1 LIGRW
6 NQRIREHPLLTSGIL
21 VLVIF
26 ALYGRALGNGFAM
39 DDEQTIVQNP
49 IVANPHWWR
58 YIVSRPAWAF
68 LGTLVWY
75 TYYRP
80 LQFFSYWFLWRIAGP
95 NPGAY
100 HLFQLLLYA
109 ASVWLVYRVGRELV
123 GQELA
128 AFAGALLW
136 ALHPV
141 HVEAV
146 AWAAAL
152 PDVGSGFF
160 HLLAFLLFLRAERE
174 GRWWDWRNAAGAVT
188 FCLGLLFK
196 EMALSLPVL
205 MVAYWLFLGK
215 PGRWSARVALLAPYL
230 AVLGLYLWARA
241 AVLGHL
247 SAAAN
252 FWEFSPV
259 IPGAALAMLGAHLR
273 FFLWPVALSPVR
285 TFNWSA
291 ELETLWPWAALLLLG
306 GGWLLR
312 KREPLLAFLIFS
324 WVIALLPCLD
334 IRQLTVPFAAD
345 RYSYLPT
352 FGLCL
357 AVGWFVMERLPSL
370 RLGPRSVESMTVAVT
385 VLALLWTAG
394 TEAAIPHWR
403 SSESLMQFGLR
414 ENPNS
419 ALPHIYKA
427 TDLQYRKG
435 DLEGAARE
443 FRTAMEVN
451 SSSRPPVGGITCQ
464 ADLGLGQI
472 AYFEGRVEEALGY
485 FQEVLHI
492 CPSGTM
498 AFAVYDARG
507 SIWFV
512 RGEYAKAA
520 EDFRQAIIWGP
531 MDVSGHFYLGTC
543 QMKLGQFRE
552 AAEQFRVVAEI
563 DPSLWPAYEAQARA
577 LEAAGDTAAAAR
589 VRSQA
594 PPR

>member
-1 LIGRW
+1 VAA
-6 NQRIREHPLLTSGIL
+6 GIL
-21 VLVIF
+21 VLVTF
-26 ALYGRALGNGFAM
+26 ALYGRALGNGFAF
-39 DDEQTIVQNP
+39 DDEQQIVQNP

-58 YIVSRPAWAF
+58 YIVNQPAWAF
-68 LGTLVWY
+68 LGSQVWY

-80 LQFFSYWFLWRIAGP
+80 LQFFSYWILWRIAGP

-100 HLFQLLLYA
+100 HLYQLLFHA

-123 GQELA
+123 GQELP

-146 AWAAAL
+146 AWVAASV
-152 PDVGSGFF
+152 DVGSGFF
-160 HLLAFLLFLRAERE
+160 HLLAFLLFLRSERE
-174 GRWWDWRNAAGAVT
+174 GRWWDWRHAAGAVA
-188 FCLGLLFK
+188 FGLGLLFK
-196 EMALSLPVL
+196 EMALSFPVL
-205 MVAYWLFLGK
+205 MVAYWFFLGK
-215 PGRWSARVALLAPYL
+215 PRRWSGRVAVLAPYA
-230 AVLGLYLWARA
+230 AVLALYLWARA

-247 SAAAN
+247 SASAN
-252 FWEFSPV
+252 FWEYSPI
-259 IPGAALAMLGAHLR
+259 IPRAALAMLGAHLR
-273 FFLWPVALSPVR
+273 LFLWPVGLSIVR
-285 TFNWSA
+285 IFNWSA
-291 ELETLWPWAALLLLG
+291 ELETVWPWAALLLLG

-312 KREPLLAFLIFS
+312 KREPLLGFLIFS
-324 WVIALLPCLD
+324 WVISLLPCLD

-357 AVGWFVMERLPSL
+357 ALGWFLMERVPKV
-370 RLGPRSVESMTVAVT
+370 RLGPHTIKAAMVAAS

-394 TEAAIPHWR
+394 TETAIPHWR
-403 SSESLMQFGLR
+403 SSRSLMEFGLK
-414 ENPNS
+414 ENPS
-419 ALPHIYKA
+419 SGVPHIAKA
-427 TDLQYRKG
+427 IDLQYREG

-443 FRTAMEVN
+443 FRTALRLN
-451 SSSRPPVGGITCQ
+451 LSNRPLITPLICQ

-472 AYFEGRVEEALGY
+472 AYLEGRVEEALGY
-485 FQEVLHI
+485 FQQVLRI
-492 CPSGTM
+492 CPGGSM

-507 SIWFV
+507 AIWFV

-520 EDFRQAIIWGP
+520 EDFRQAIKWGP

-552 AAEQFRVVAEI
+552 AAEQFRAVTEI